1 MPDILV
7 TIQAIPWQV
16 FLTMLL
22 GGLAV
27 NFAPGQDIFFAT
39 ACGIA
44 GGPRMGAIAGF
55 GVGVGVLWHVA
66 LAALGLAAV
75 IAAHPEALTA
85 IKYVGAA
92 YLLWLAWKS
101 WQAGSALGSGR
112 AAPDA
117 RRAFLRG
124 ILSNVTNPKPV
135 LFMLSFLPQFVD
147 PRIGPVWHQILFFG
161 LVFALTG
168 GLVTAGFGYAAGLAG
183 RAIGAR
189 MGAVNKIAALLFAG
203 LAARLILTE

>member
-1 MPDILV
+1 MLH
-7 TIQAIPWQV
+7 TIQSIPWET

-27 NFAPGQDIFFAT
+27 NFAPGQDIFFAS

-44 GGPRMGAIAGF
+44 GGPRMGAIAGL

-75 IAAHPEALTA
+75 IAAHPGALTA
-85 IKYVGAA
+85 IKYVGAG

-101 WQAGSALGSGR
+101 WRAGSADGEGR

-135 LFMLSFLPQFVD
+135 LFMLAFLPQFVD
-147 PRIGPVWHQILFFG
+147 PAIGPVWQQVTFFG
-161 LVFALTG
+161 LVFGFTG
-168 GLVTAGFGYAAGLAG
+168 GLVTAGFGYLAGLAG
-183 RAIGAR
+183 RAIGAH
-189 MGAVNKIAALLFAG
+189 MGAVNKIAAVLFAG
-203 LAARLILTE
+203 LAVRLVLSE